1 MQDLRSHYAR
11 EFARFYVNSFPNKPC
26 KPIPASLDDLDFTE
40 KVVLQDWEGGVLYQ
54 NLFRQTDKLPADV
67 LARHLD
73 GGEYHVGDQTAL
85 RNAGFTADATI
96 VEGQILAAKN
106 KIEEDKLAEKKAR
119 NDQRAAEIA
128 NRPSGFH
135 PTKNISFNDPSAIAA
150 RRQYGLSDDI
160 GAGL

>member
-1 MQDLRSHYAR
+1 MQDLRSYYAK
-11 EFARFYVNSFPNKPC
+11 EFARFYRNSFPNKPC
-26 KPIPASLDDLDFTE
+26 KPVPASLEELDFTE
-40 KVVLQDWEGGVLYQ
+40 KVVLQDWEGGVLFQ
-54 NLFRQTDKLPADV
+54 NMFRKTDALPADV

-73 GGEYHVGDQTAL
+73 GGRYHIGDQAAL
-85 RNAGFTADATI
+85 RAAGFTADATRI
-96 VEGQILAAKN
+96 EGEILAARN
-106 KIEEDKLAEKKAR
+106 KIEEDKLAEMKAR

>member
-1 MQDLRSHYAR
+1 MQDLRSHYAK

-26 KPIPASLDDLDFTE
+26 KPLPASLDDLNFTE
-40 KVVLQDWEGGVLYQ
+40 KSVLMDWEGGVLYQ

-67 LARHLD
+67 LARHLE
-73 GGEYHVGDQTAL
+73 GGKYHVGDQAAL
-85 RNAGFTADATI
+85 RAAGFTADATRI
-96 VEGQILAAKN
+96 EGEILAARN
-106 KIEEDKLAEKKAR
+106 KIEEDKLAEMKAR
-119 NDQRAAEIA
+119 NDAREEEIR
-128 NRPSGFH
+128 NRPQGFH

>member
-1 MQDLRSHYAR
+1 MQDLRSHYAK
-11 EFARFYVNSFPNKPC
+11 EYARFYRNSFPNKPC
-26 KPIPASLDDLDFTE
+26 KPVPASLEELDFTE

-54 NLFRQTDKLPADV
+54 NMFRKTDALPADV

-73 GGEYHVGDQTAL
+73 GGRYNVGDEVAL
-85 RNAGFTADATI
+85 RAAGFTADAARI
-96 VEGQILAAKN
+96 EGQILAAKN
-106 KIEEDKLAEKKAR
+106 MIEENKLAEMKAR
-119 NDQRAAEIA
+119 NDAREEEIR